1 MVVFIDE
8 EVEDDGVDMVTGCNN
23 NDIMIMTMISWY
35 ISITT
40 VLPLVKLM
48 VMTMIYL
55 PGHHADI
62 ENRMITAREVGD
74 HKKVFMLVS

>member
-1 MVVFIDE
+1 MVVFIDDE
-8 EVEDDGVDMVTGCNN
+8 AEDDGVDMVTGCND
-23 NDIMIMTMISWY
+23 NDIMI
-35 ISITT
+35 
-40 VLPLVKLM
+40 
-48 VMTMIYL
+48 MTMIYL

>member
-8 EVEDDGVDMVTGCNN
+8 EVEDDGVDMVTGCK
-23 NDIMIMTMISWY
+23 NDIMIMTMISCTCQG
-35 ISITT
+35 II
-40 VLPLVKLM
+40 M
-48 VMTMIYL
+48 IMTMISLYL